1 MKSPLK
7 NSLIALLASASIATG
22 ARAQTVSTEAK
33 DSISIVPQAVASEP
47 AREPAPNAPITLDA
61 SIRFTDKYTPG
72 RGYVLSDEPSVQPY
86 LMLNVPVPKIG
97 GTFSVGY
104 AGSISVGKQDYQEH
118 DRLMS
123 YARDIAITR
132 WGTLT
137 GTVGHMT
144 FTDNTMPGET
154 RFSELQAQLKLQHA
168 LNPTVFFAH
177 DYGAG
182 NGQYIEGSLTR
193 TMEFPIGEISFPFDA
208 SMAVLYNNH
217 YVIPGKGFAGMRLGA
232 NVPLLSKDGI
242 TIAADFK
249 YFQTWQPERFKSNGS
264 AGITLSTSGPVLR

>member
-7 NSLIALLASASIATG
+7 SSLIALIASVSIATG

-33 DSISIVPQAVASEP
+33 ETTPSVEQAAASEP
-47 AREPAPNAPITLDA
+47 AKESVPITLDA
-61 SIRFTDKYTPG
+61 SVRFADKYTPG
-72 RGYVLSDEPSVQPY
+72 RGYVLSDEPAIQPY

-97 GTFSVGY
+97 GTFSAGY
-104 AGSISVGKQDYQEH
+104 AGSMSTGKQNYQEH
-118 DRLMS
+118 DALLS
-123 YARDIAITR
+123 YTRDICDTPL
-132 WGTLT
+132 GTLT

-144 FTDNTMPGET
+144 FTDDTMPGKT
-154 RFSELQAQLKLQHA
+154 RFSELQAQLKLQHN

-182 NGQYIEGSLTR
+182 DGQYLEGSLTR
-193 TMEFPIGEISFPFDA
+193 TMEFPVGERSFPFDA

-217 YVIPGKGFAGMRLGA
+217 YVVPGKGFAGMRLGA

-264 AGITLSTSGPVLR
+264 AGITLSTSGPVFR

>member
-7 NSLIALLASASIATG
+7 NSLVALIASASIATG
-22 ARAQTVSTEAK
+22 ARAQTVSTETK
-33 DSISIVPQAVASEP
+33 DAVLPVAPAAVSEASE
-47 AREPAPNAPITLDA
+47 ESIPITLDA
-61 SIRFTDKYTPG
+61 SIRFADKYTPG
-72 RGYVLSDEPSVQPY
+72 RGYVLSDEPAIQPY

-104 AGSISVGKQDYQEH
+104 AGSMGTGKQNYQEH

-123 YARDIAITR
+123 YTRDIATTP

-144 FTDNTMPGET
+144 FTDDTMPGET
-154 RFSELQAQLKLQHA
+154 RFSEVQAQLKLQHT
-168 LNPTVFFAH
+168 LNPTIFFAH

-182 NGQYIEGSLTR
+182 DGQYIEGSLTR
-193 TMEFPIGEISFPFDA
+193 TMDFPVGERSFPFDA

-217 YVIPGKGFAGMRLGA
+217 YVVPGKGFAGMRLGA
-232 NVPLLSKDGI
+232 NVPLISKDGI

-264 AGITLSTSGPVLR
+264 AGITLSTSGPVFR